1 MIVGIKTELIL
12 YACLHQAPL
21 AQRTIM
27 AAKAKATKPRTK
39 KRANSFKTY
48 ISRVLKQVHPKIGLS
63 KKSMIIMN
71 SFVMDSF
78 DKIAQES
85 AKLAKTSK
93 RATLSAREVQSA
105 VRLVLPNELA
115 KHAVTEGTKA
125 IQKFNA

>member
-1 MIVGIKTELIL
+1 
-12 YACLHQAPL
+12 
-21 AQRTIM
+21 M

-39 KRANSFKTY
+39 KGVTSFKTY

-71 SFVMDSF
+71 NFVMDSF
-78 DKIAQES
+78 EKIAQES
-85 AKLAKTSK
+85 AKLSKVSK

-125 IQKFNA
+125 VQKFNA

>member
-1 MIVGIKTELIL
+1 MT
-12 YACLHQAPL
+12 
-21 AQRTIM
+21 
-27 AAKAKATKPRTK
+27 AKAKITKARTK
-39 KRANSFKTY
+39 KRAESFKTY
-48 ISRVLKQVHPKIGLS
+48 IHRVLKQVHPKIGLS
-63 KKSMIIMN
+63 KRSMSIMN

-85 AKLAKTSK
+85 AKLTKTNK

-115 KHAVTEGTKA
+115 KHAITEGTKA

>member
-1 MIVGIKTELIL
+1 MAPKT
-12 YACLHQAPL
+12 
-21 AQRTIM
+21 
-27 AAKAKATKPRTK
+27 KATKPRIK
-39 KRANSFKTY
+39 KKAASFKTY
-48 ISRVLKQVHPKIGLS
+48 INRVLKQVHPKIGLS
-63 KKSMIIMN
+63 KKSMLIMN

-85 AKLAKTSK
+85 AKLAKTNK

-115 KHAVTEGTKA
+115 KHAITEGTKA

>member
-1 MIVGIKTELIL
+1 MTAKVKASIK
-12 YACLHQAPL
+12 
-21 AQRTIM
+21 
-27 AAKAKATKPRTK
+27 KPRTK
-39 KRANSFKTY
+39 KGASFQTY
-48 ISRVLKQVHPKIGLS
+48 IHRVLKQVHPKIGSS
-63 KKSMIIMN
+63 KKSMSIMN

-85 AKLAKTSK
+85 AKLTKANK

-125 IQKFNA
+125 MQKFQA